1 MHYLVTGGAGFI
13 GSHLTKALVK
23 NGDKVTVIDNLSTG
37 HMKNLKDIE
46 DDIVFIKGDIKDINI
61 LNKSFKGVEVL
72 FHQAALPSV
81 PRSVK
86 DPIASNA
93 SNVDG
98 TLNVLVAARDAGVK
112 RVVYAAS
119 SSAYGDTEV
128 LPKSEE
134 MPGNPLS
141 PYAVTKYVGE
151 LYSKV
156 FSRVYGLETV
166 CLRYFN
172 VFGSRQDPN
181 SQYAAVIP
189 KFIIAMSKGES
200 PHIYGDGEQSR
211 DFTYIDNVV
220 EANLLAASAPGV
232 SGEVFNVACGDRF
245 TIKELVAKINRI
257 IGSNIEPVYDP
268 PRPGDVRH
276 SMASI
281 EKAEKLLGYRPLVT
295 FEEGL
300 RRTVK
305 WFGKKGWQ
313 QVEYKNI

>member
-1 MHYLVTGGAGFI
+1 LKHCLVTGGAGFI
-13 GSHLTKALVK
+13 GSHLTTALVNK
-23 NGDKVTVIDNLSTG
+23 SFKVTVIDNLSTG
-37 HMKNLKDIE
+37 HLENLSEVLDDITFIRGDIRDIE
-46 DDIVFIKGDIKDINI
+46 LLK
-61 LNKSFKGVEVL
+61 KSFKGVDVV

-81 PRSVK
+81 PRSIK
-86 DPIASNA
+86 DPIVSNA
-93 SNVDG
+93 SNIDG

-112 RVVYAAS
+112 RVICAAS

-134 MPGNPLS
+134 MPSNPLS

-172 VFGSRQDPN
+172 VFGPRQDPN

-200 PHIYGDGEQSR
+200 PRIYGDGEQSR

-220 EANLLAASAPGV
+220 EANLLAASASDV
-232 SGEVFNVACGDRF
+232 SGEVFNIACGERY
-245 TIKELVAKINRI
+245 TINGLVDKLNEIFET
-257 IGSNIEPVYDP
+257 NIEPEYDP

-281 EKAEKLLGYRPLVT
+281 EKAEKFLGYKPVVT
-295 FEEGL
+295 FQEGL
-300 RRTVK
+300 RRTVE
-305 WFGKKGWQ
+305 WFTKIGLTK
-313 QVEYKNI
+313 IP

>member
-1 MHYLVTGGAGFI
+1 MLKHCLVTGGAGFI
-13 GSHLTKALVK
+13 GSQLTNELVK
-23 NGDKVTVIDNLSTG
+23 KCDRVTVIDNLSTG
-37 HMKNLKDIE
+37 RLENLSEIMDDIE
-46 DDIVFIKGDIKDINI
+46 FIRGDIRDIDI
-61 LNKSFKGVEVL
+61 LKKLFKGVEVV

-93 SNVDG
+93 SNIDG
-98 TLNVLVAARDAGVK
+98 TLNVLVASRDAGVK
-112 RVVYAAS
+112 RVVCAAS

-128 LPKSEE
+128 LPKTEDL
-134 MPGNPLS
+134 PGNPLS

-151 LYSKV
+151 LYSNV
-156 FSRVYGLETV
+156 FSRIYGLETV

-172 VFGSRQDPN
+172 VFGPKQDPN

-220 EANLLAASAPGV
+220 QANLLAASAPDV
-232 SGEVFNVACGDRF
+232 SGEMFNVACGERY
-245 TIKELVAKINRI
+245 TINGLVDNLNEIFGTSIKPI
-257 IGSNIEPVYDP
+257 YDP
-268 PRPGDVRH
+268 PRTGDVRH

-281 EKAEKLLGYRPLVT
+281 EKANKLFGYRPVVT
-295 FEEGL
+295 FQEGL
-300 RRTVK
+300 RRTVE
-305 WFGKKGWQ
+305 WFKG
-313 QVEYKNI
+313 